1 MEVELTE
8 TNGTNVVDA
17 SDTRS
22 NPTYIFYYTL
32 SLIWHPTLTTG
43 QHLRNISLFME
54 HLFFSDNFIFYLF
67 HLRLKEYFLGIL
79 PFLALS
85 YMNLHIFLQI
95 RQSRQ
100 VTSGRIRDS
109 FYQNVKNGGLALQYF
124 HFFYLY
130 IMTLQTMSKKY

>member
-1 MEVELTE
+1 MEVKLTE

-43 QHLRNISLFME
+43 QHLIEFHFLWNTV
-54 HLFFSDNFIFYLF
+54 FFSDNFIFYLF

-100 VTSGRIRDS
+100 VTSGRIRDLLS
-109 FYQNVKNGGLALQYF
+109 LMSSSGLWEINTRHHQILLDVVK
-124 HFFYLY
+124 
-130 IMTLQTMSKKY
+130 T